1 MDMTRLRIAVVLL
14 CAGLVLL
21 ALFSWMSRTVPEGS
35 VDERGGVET
44 MPSTVVEIEAATG
57 SRFSGDVVRKFSK
70 LLEYTHGGDYSLGGD
85 KKCEKW
91 AVLTTIFSVSKAIR
105 NQIKLPDWC
114 LVIVADRKT
123 PQDFMQAIPEEKRKN
138 VVYLTVEY
146 QEGLANQFVRAIPWN
161 NFGRKNIGYM
171 YAIQHGAT
179 VLWDFDDDNILKHTD
194 PSVSGVPHLDMEA
207 QNGIGTDFVSIQT
220 PDNGGYRTF
229 NPYPTVHAP
238 ALPCWPRGLPL
249 QDIKQEKSFKSP
261 LREDKVVK
269 QSIGVLQSLADI
281 QPDVDAIY
289 RFTMKI
295 PFSFDSS
302 VEVRPLLVPK
312 RTLTPYNAQA
322 TLHFQKAFWALFL
335 PVTVQGRVSDIW
347 RSYIA
352 QRLFWD
358 CGLSLGFSSRPLVN
372 QDRNYHDLIKDLSA
386 EDDLYKKGEQLVDFL
401 LSWRSTADSLKKRV
415 LELYIAMYERA
426 YLEEKDVL
434 LVQLWLSNLS
444 RSGYKFPK
452 LLN

>member
-1 MDMTRLRIAVVLL
+1 MRVAVLLCGTVVLL
-14 CAGLVLL
+14 SV
-21 ALFSWMSRTVPEGS
+21 FSWMAHTVSGGDRR
-35 VDERGGVET
+35 DEVVTRPLVE
-44 MPSTVVEIEAATG
+44 VGAATG
-57 SRFSGDVVRKFSK
+57 NRFSGEVVRKFSNK
-70 LLEYTHGGDYSLGGD
+70 QEYTHGGADHSLGGD
-85 KKCEKW
+85 KVCKKW
-91 AVLTTIFSVSKAIR
+91 AVLTTIFVVSEAIR
-105 NQIKLPDWC
+105 NQVKLSDWC

-123 PQDFMQAIPEEKRKN
+123 PQNFMQEIPEEKRGN

-146 QEGLANQFVRAIPWN
+146 QEALANQFVRAIPWN

-194 PSVSGVPHLDMEA
+194 SSMPHLDAEA
-207 QNGIGTDFVSIQT
+207 DGGLGSGFVNVRI
-220 PDNGGYRTF
+220 PDNGGYRTY
-229 NPYPTVHAP
+229 NPYPTLHAP
-238 ALPCWPRGLPL
+238 SLPCWPRGLPL
-249 QDIKQEKSFKSP
+249 QDIKEEKSFKCP
-261 LREDKVVK
+261 LRDEKATK

-289 RFTMKI
+289 RFTLKI
-295 PFSFDSS
+295 PFAFDVSTD
-302 VEVRPLLVPK
+302 VKPLLVPK

-358 CGLSLGFSSRPLVN
+358 CGLSLGFSSRPLVD
-372 QDRNYHDLIKDLSA
+372 QDRNPHDLIKDLSA
-386 EDDLYKKGEQLVDFL
+386 EDDLYKKGEQLVEFL
-401 LSWRSTADSLKKRV
+401 LSWTSAADSLQQRL

-426 YLEEKDVL
+426 YLEEKDIH
-434 LVQLWLSNLS
+434 LVQLWVSNLN
-444 RSGYKFPK
+444 RSGYEFPK
-452 LLN
+452 LVN